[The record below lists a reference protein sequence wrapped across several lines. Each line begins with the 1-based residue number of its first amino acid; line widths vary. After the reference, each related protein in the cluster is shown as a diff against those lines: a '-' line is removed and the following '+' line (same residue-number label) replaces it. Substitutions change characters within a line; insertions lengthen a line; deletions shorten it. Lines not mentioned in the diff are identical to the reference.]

1 MAAPSFEERLRG
13 VVGITRPIN
22 AIVAGV
28 LTFIGAFVAT
38 DAFLTPASMAA
49 VVATILATGA
59 GNTINDYFD
68 REIDRINA
76 PDRPIPSGTVTP
88 REALLISGV
97 LFAVAIV
104 VALVWLPRLAI
115 LVAVLNL
122 IALIAY
128 TPVFKARPAAGNL
141 VVAYLGGS
149 TFLFGGLA
157 VGNPG
162 PTLVLSVLAVLS
174 TMTREIVK
182 DIEDMAGDEA
192 EGLDTLPLRIGA
204 ERSLWIGIALL
215 VVALVASPLPYLV
228 GIFGPVY
235 LGLVA
240 IADALF
246 VYAGYRSFS
255 DPTAGQTYLKY
266 GMFLSAG
273 AFILGR
279 LAVL

>member
-1 MAAPSFEERLRG
+1 MAAPSPSRRLRG
-13 VVGITRPIN
+13 VVSITRPVN
-22 AIVAGV
+22 SIVAGV

-38 DAFLTPASMAA
+38 DAFLSPATMAA
-49 VVATILATGA
+49 VVATVLATGA

-68 REIDRINA
+68 REVDRINA
-76 PDRPIPSGTVTP
+76 PERPIPSGTVSP
-88 REALLISGV
+88 REALIISGG
-97 LFAVAIV
+97 LFAIAIV
-104 VALVWLPRLAI
+104 VALVWLPLLAI

-122 IALIAY
+122 VALIAY

-162 PTLVLSVLAVLS
+162 PTVVLSVLAVLS

-204 ERSLWIGIALL
+204 NRSLWIGMVLLAIALL
-215 VVALVASPLPYLV
+215 ASPLPYLL

-246 VYAGYRSFS
+246 IYAGYRSFS

-279 LAVL
+279 LAIL